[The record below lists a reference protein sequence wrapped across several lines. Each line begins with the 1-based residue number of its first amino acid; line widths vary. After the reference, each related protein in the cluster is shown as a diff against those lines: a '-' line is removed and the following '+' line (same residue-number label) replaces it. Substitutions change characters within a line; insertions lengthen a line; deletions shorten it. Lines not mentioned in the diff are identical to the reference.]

1 MYVSVLTRVAPIIK
15 AIESCSPACR
25 FRHAPG
31 RLPGQLLPGKYSLDI
46 PLPAQFTVDYS
57 MWEILQKKVYKTRIT
72 DLDEPKQQL
81 RMEWSKL
88 DHVVIIAA
96 IRQLCRQ

>member
-1 MYVSVLTRVAPIIK
+1 
-15 AIESCSPACR
+15 
-25 FRHAPG
+25 
-31 RLPGQLLPGKYSLDI
+31 
-46 PLPAQFTVDYS
+46 

-96 IRQLCRQ
+96 IRQLRRQ